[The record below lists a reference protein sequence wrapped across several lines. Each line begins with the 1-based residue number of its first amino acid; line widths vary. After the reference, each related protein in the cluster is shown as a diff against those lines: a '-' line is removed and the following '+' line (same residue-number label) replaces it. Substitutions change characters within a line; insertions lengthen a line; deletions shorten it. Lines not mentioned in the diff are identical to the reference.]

1 MKEGGIYHNQYG
13 HFLHEDFVGK
23 EYGQKINSMKG
34 GRNWVIPMAP
44 TPELWTKSLKQRTQI
59 LYQPDISLVL
69 SFLSLKP
76 GSVVLEAGTGS
87 GSLSTSIART
97 IAPHGHLHTFEFNE
111 QRQKSAALEFK
122 QNGMESLITCRH
134 RNIVEKGF
142 PLVDGGVDAVF
153 LDLPNPWE
161 VIDSASI
168 NLKSQGKICSFS
180 PCIEQVQA
188 TCEALAKKKFKRIKT
203 YEVLTR
209 TYDLGHTHYLP
220 PLDNLELLTTTY
232 KERKEKRKREEANS
246 TSKQGK
252 RQRTKTGG
260 GVGSGTTTQAGK
272 GINLER
278 PGHMLIAT
286 PQRFSRGH
294 TGYLTFA
301 TKIKLPS

>member
-1 MKEGGIYHNQYG
+1 MSICGQPKRIIEYGHHVIIYEGYNKTVSAHMKEGGIYHNQYG

-23 EYGQKINSMKG
+23 EYGQKV
-34 GRNWVIPMAP
+34 RNWVIPMAP

-76 GSVVLEAGTGS
+76 GSVVFEAGRTGS

-188 TCEALAKKKFKRIKT
+188 TCEALAKKKFKRTVYTKKRIFAPFRFT
-203 YEVLTR
+203 SI
-209 TYDLGHTHYLP
+209 
-220 PLDNLELLTTTY
+220 ELWCQ
-232 KERKEKRKREEANS
+232 ENIWQSPNMRIIEC
-246 TSKQGK
+246 
-252 RQRTKTGG
+252 
-260 GVGSGTTTQAGK
+260 
-272 GINLER
+272 I
-278 PGHMLIAT
+278 
-286 PQRFSRGH
+286 
-294 TGYLTFA
+294 
-301 TKIKLPS
+301 